1 VAARDAAAPGISE
14 ELAMARMKIVRR
26 PEDCGGSPQDVEE
39 LFGLLFPEG
48 TERVFRGG
56 QLGWGVLAGQTPRIA
71 ITVAQLTR
79 MIARGPFLASR
90 PDLRELAIQTVN
102 MHFRCEF
109 SYRSHLAYLSKV
121 GLSIEAVAALP
132 YWRTSTLFNAEQRQV
147 IAYSLAL
154 VSGDVPDSLHDE
166 VVTMFGQQSVGELAL
181 AVAHW
186 SFWALL
192 LNAAQLE
199 IDPDEATTA

>member
-1 VAARDAAAPGISE
+1 
-14 ELAMARMKIVRR
+14 MARMKIVCR
-26 PEDCGGSPQDVEE
+26 PEDCAGSPQDAEE

-48 TERVFRGG
+48 SDRVLRGA
-56 QLGWGVLAGQTPRIA
+56 QLGWGVLAGQDPRIA
-71 ITVAQLTR
+71 IATVQLTK
-79 MIARGPFLASR
+79 MIARGRFLAAR

-121 GLSIEAVAALP
+121 GLSIETIAALP
-132 YWRTSTLFNAEQRQV
+132 YWRTSTLFTAEQKLV

-154 VSGDVPDSLHDE
+154 VSGDVPDPLHDQ
-166 VVTMFGQQSVGELAL
+166 VANAFGQEGVGELAL

-199 IDPDEATTA
+199 IEPDRATSA

>member
-1 VAARDAAAPGISE
+1 
-14 ELAMARMKIVRR
+14 MARMRIGRR
-26 PEDCGGSPQDVEE
+26 PEDCAGSPQDVEE

-48 TERVFRGG
+48 AERVFRGA
-56 QLGWGVLAGQTPRIA
+56 QLGWGVLAGHDARIA
-71 ITVAQLTR
+71 TAVAQLTK
-79 MIARGPFLASR
+79 MIARGRFLAAR

-109 SYRSHLAYLSKV
+109 SHRSHLAHLSQV
-121 GLSIEAVAALP
+121 GLSIEAIAALP
-132 YWRTSTLFNAEQRQV
+132 YWRTSALFSVEQKLV

-154 VSGDVPDSLHDE
+154 VSGDVPDHLHNE
-166 VVTMFGQQSVGELAL
+166 VANAFGQQGVAELAL

-192 LNAAQLE
+192 LNAARPE
-199 IDPDEATTA
+199 IDSDNDSAPAS

>member
-1 VAARDAAAPGISE
+1 
-14 ELAMARMKIVRR
+14 MKIVRR
-26 PEDCGGSPQDVEE
+26 PEDCAGSPQDAQE
-39 LFGLLFPEG
+39 LFGLLFPDG
-48 TERVFRGG
+48 GERVLRGA
-56 QLGWGVLAGQTPRIA
+56 QLGWGVLAGQDPRIA
-71 ITVAQLTR
+71 ITTLQLTK
-79 MIARGPFLASR
+79 MIARGRFLAAR

-121 GLSIEAVAALP
+121 GLSIEAIAALP
-132 YWRTSTLFNAEQRQV
+132 YWRTSALFSVEQKLV

-154 VSGDVPDSLHDE
+154 VTGDVPDQLHDE
-166 VVTMFGQQSVGELAL
+166 VAITFGQESVGELAL

-199 IDPDEATTA
+199 IDLCL